1 MKFNKSLFI
10 SIVYILLGS
19 SLFAQPKIIFDT
31 DFGMDADDLG
41 ALVMLHNLIEKQE
54 CELIGIMLWSTEE
67 YAVSAVD
74 AVNRYYHHPDIPIG
88 TRQDSTY
95 FEAWNY
101 SKSIA
106 DNFPHKLN
114 YENVPDAIGLYRE
127 LLVNNPD
134 KSVSIVTVGPLKNI
148 ENLLKSKPD
157 SISPLSGKELI
168 QQKVKEFVIMGGQY
182 PSGTKE
188 WNFDGNMPGVTKYV
202 VNNIDAPIIF
212 SGYELGLDI
221 RTGEVFNNL
230 DSDTPLYIGF
240 MHFSQNAPWMKDAYQ
255 GNILDNS
262 TYDQTAVLY
271 AVRNGVGIYWEEV
284 RGTNVPDAIGGNTWV
299 NTENSNQAYLKRIVP
314 NEYLENLIE
323 SLMLNEFK

>member
-271 AVRNGVGIYWEEV
+271 AVRNGVGILGRSEGHQCTRRYW
-284 RGTNVPDAIGGNTWV
+284 R
-299 NTENSNQAYLKRIVP
+299 
-314 NEYLENLIE
+314 
-323 SLMLNEFK
+323 

>member
-168 QQKVKEFVIMGGQY
+168 KQKVKEFVIMGGQY

>member
-271 AVRNGVGIYWEEV
+271 AVRNGVGTYWEEV